1 MWLNTAFY
9 LETVPDRVIQFIAPL
24 GTIYFYF
31 GLGFFFSGSGL
42 IYIATTLSIPMP
54 AEDNYSNPYFLV
66 FRMFSCISQVF
77 LNAIFNQGW
86 DVVTKSSERI
96 EKKQNKITE
105 ELQTLSNSNL
115 SQYLISSNPTTS
127 STNSTEP
134 EVSAFWHKI
143 ILFCI
148 FVDSFV
154 FGISAMAG
162 TSKANEVAKDLV
174 PFIFKHRILL
184 SSLPIVVG
192 LGILFSQIIYSFVL
206 GGRDGAEKWKMIAQQ
221 YIPRFIKECVNTQD
235 TVPYFVAIR
244 PEYGVGRFF
253 EPLQD
258 NLGENSLKSAGSSL
272 SNPRSFSG

>member
-1 MWLNTAFY
+1 
-9 LETVPDRVIQFIAPL
+9 
-24 GTIYFYF
+24 
-31 GLGFFFSGSGL
+31 
-42 IYIATTLSIPMP
+42 
-54 AEDNYSNPYFLV
+54 
-66 FRMFSCISQVF
+66 
-77 LNAIFNQGW
+77 
-86 DVVTKSSERI
+86 
-96 EKKQNKITE
+96 
-105 ELQTLSNSNL
+105 
-115 SQYLISSNPTTS
+115 
-127 STNSTEP
+127 
-134 EVSAFWHKI
+134 
-143 ILFCI
+143 
-148 FVDSFV
+148 
-154 FGISAMAG
+154 MAG